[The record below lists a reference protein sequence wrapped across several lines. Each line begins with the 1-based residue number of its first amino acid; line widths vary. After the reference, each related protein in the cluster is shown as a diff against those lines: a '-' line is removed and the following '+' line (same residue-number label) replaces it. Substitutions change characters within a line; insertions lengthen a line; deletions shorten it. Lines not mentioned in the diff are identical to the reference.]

1 MTLEEL
7 QNKKVTITLEKSF
20 RLGDDLNSEILSEEL
35 QDQLDYNLTNEE
47 VINTIICNYYSSH
60 CDLEDVIDSDDF
72 KVTIHD

>member
-20 RLGDDLNSEILSEEL
+20 RLGDDLNPEILSEEL

-47 VINTIICNYYSSH
+47 VINNILFHYFSSSS
-60 CDLEDVIDSDDF
+60 DLEEIVESDDF